1 MKIRIHHV
9 AIKTNDLDWYVDF
22 FQRVLGMTIDK
33 TRGESPC
40 RQIWLYEGIQL
51 IETEELEAL
60 QNASLYDH
68 FSLGVDEDPEAV
80 AKIAIDHGCSS
91 VEGKGAHWFA
101 LPNGV
106 QVELKPYR

>member
-51 IETEELEAL
+51 IETPETE
-60 QNASLYDH
+60 NPPVSGFCDH
-68 FSLGVDEDPEAV
+68 ISLGVDLDPEEA
-80 AKIAIDHGCSS
+80 AKAAIAEGCRP
-91 VEGKGAHWFA
+91 VDGKGAHWFA
-101 LPNGV
+101 LPNGI
-106 QVELKPYR
+106 QIELKPYR